1 MVTILAGASGFLAA
15 FVAHDLAAQA
25 LAEQPLRPGR
35 GTCPNCGTQRGWFR
49 ARCQQCDRRI
59 GRELALA
66 ILSAAVAVGFA
77 NTIGHH
83 WVLVAYMGFLLL
95 TLALGITDVDS
106 LRIVDRLNLRGTA
119 VLALILA
126 LTSLVDGNISSMGRA
141 ALAAAA
147 YLVGTGLVYA
157 IVRGRGFGFGD
168 VKLSVQLGLFSGYI
182 SWGTLGWSVLLTALI
197 GGFLS
202 IAVLIAGAVA
212 SRSRTRGLLEAGSEN
227 DESLTVRDAMK
238 AELPY
243 GPAMILGCWLAII
256 LAGLGAFPIPT

>member
-1 MVTILAGASGFLAA
+1 MVTILAGAFGFLAA
-15 FVAHDLAAQA
+15 FVAHDLAAQV
-25 LAEQPLRPGR
+25 LGDQPVRPGR
-35 GTCPNCGTQRGWFR
+35 GTCPNCGAQRGWR
-49 ARCQQCDRRI
+49 TIRCPQCDRRI
-59 GRELALA
+59 GREFALA
-66 ILSAAVAVGFA
+66 ILSAVVAIGFA
-77 NTIGHH
+77 NTIGEH
-83 WVLVAYMGFLLL
+83 WVLVAYLGFLLL
-95 TLALGITDVDS
+95 TLALGVTDIDS

-119 VLALILA
+119 VVGLTLVV
-126 LTSLVDGNISSMGRA
+126 TSLADGNISWMTRA
-141 ALAAAA
+141 GLAAAA

-197 GGFLS
+197 GGVLS

-212 SRSRTRGLLEAGSEN
+212 SRSRARRLSEEGAEAE
-227 DESLTVRDAMK
+227 DSLTVRDAMK